1 MKLSVLMPIYNEAKT
16 LAEAVSRVQ
25 GVDVPK
31 EIILIDDG
39 STDGTREILTRLET
53 AAKEDADPNNEVKVV
68 FKSINQGKGSA
79 IRSGLAQVTGDMIII
94 QDADLE
100 YDPQDYPMLLDPI
113 LSGAADVVYGTR
125 FYGGGPHRVLFFWH
139 YVGNQILT
147 LVANI
152 LTNLNLS
159 DMEVGYK
166 AFRAEVLKDIEIKSN
181 RFGIEP
187 EITVKIAKKG
197 YRIFEVPISYYG
209 RTYKEGKKITWKD
222 GLAAFYSLIRFRLMD

>member
-53 AAKEDADPNNEVKVV
+53 AAKEDADPNNQVKVV

-125 FYGGGPHRVLFFWH
+125 FYGGGPPQPLRRPLRSVH
-139 YVGNQILT
+139 
-147 LVANI
+147 
-152 LTNLNLS
+152 S
-159 DMEVGYK
+159 
-166 AFRAEVLKDIEIKSN
+166 
-181 RFGIEP
+181 
-187 EITVKIAKKG
+187 
-197 YRIFEVPISYYG
+197 
-209 RTYKEGKKITWKD
+209 
-222 GLAAFYSLIRFRLMD
+222 